1 MAHSSMSRVP
11 GPPKYPPPPTIASH
25 SNQPP
30 PQLQQS
36 RARETLRSAISF
48 KPHAGRLVAE
58 LWFSCAC
65 SPIPLYSGL
74 SYKVSSVFT
83 HCLNNAPFC
92 TIAFLWFLLYS
103 LFCFFQAL
111 LFSLLI
117 SLCVILVYGLWNLD
131 PSVGKGLFL
140 WRPSALKSQFQLR

>member
-1 MAHSSMSRVP
+1 MPRASYIAVLLACELMAHSSMSRVL
-11 GPPKYPPPPTIASH
+11 GPLKYPPPPTIAAH

-83 HCLNNAPFC
+83 HCLNNPPFC
-92 TIAFLWFLLYS
+92 IITFLWFLLYS
-103 LFCFFQAL
+103 LFCFF
-111 LFSLLI
+111 
-117 SLCVILVYGLWNLD
+117 
-131 PSVGKGLFL
+131 
-140 WRPSALKSQFQLR
+140 